1 MKNENRVLEIT
12 RKNGQIETKEVVNKN
27 IRKEVLSKLIEK
39 GLLERVDRGLYITS
53 ESIPDEY
60 SIIQKK
66 CRQGIFSHE
75 TALYFWDLS
84 DRVPGDYHLTVPSG
98 YNVSHITAK
107 YSNIVFHYIKP
118 EFLNLGIT
126 SKKTPFGQKV
136 NVYDRERTICDI
148 VKNKSNMD
156 TQIFSDAMKR
166 YFKNKKIDLRKLYK
180 YAEVLGVEEKLRIY
194 AEVLL

>member
-12 RKNGQIETKEVVNKN
+12 RKNGQIETKEVVENN
-27 IRKEVLSKLIEK
+27 IRKEVLSKLTRK

-53 ESIPDEY
+53 ESVPDDY

-84 DRVPGDYHLTVPSG
+84 DRVPGGYHLTVPSG
-98 YNVSHITAK
+98 YNVSHITVK

-118 EFLNLGIT
+118 ELLNLGIT
-126 SKKTPFGQKV
+126 NKKTPFGQIV

-148 VKNKSNMD
+148 LKNKNNMD
-156 TQIFSDAMKR
+156 TQLFSDAMKR
-166 YFKNKKIDLRKLYK
+166 YFKSKKNDLRKLYK
-180 YAEVLGVEEKLRIY
+180 YAKKLRVEEKLRIY